1 MARNR
6 EAFRDAMRMA
16 TDAAWDKDWPRAVE
30 AYQQALTEFPDD
42 SNALV
47 GLGIAYS
54 RLGQPEEAL
63 DAYQRAKEFVPEDP
77 VLLERIGRAWEQL
90 GKGEAAA
97 DAYLASAESHLKQQA
112 DHLALERWQDAAR
125 ACSHCVKPHVNLL
138 RHYQQQRQ
146 VEEAVG
152 ECLSLA
158 RIYREQGQMEYAI
171 QICQHALK
179 LDARNTQVLTLLDN
193 LRYGGDSQ
201 AATDPGAEVVEKEA
215 EQVDIEGLTD
225 IDWEGA
231 AASSEAEVTKA
242 KERGSPVEKAR
253 DIAIEDI
260 AESVFEDEE
269 EEATTAMPQLSKME
283 IDMLIGRALDA
294 QTRGKVEDA
303 IEAYEAVEKAGVDR
317 PAVHFSLG
325 LLYQEQLRFKE
336 AISQFERAITH
347 PDYRLGS
354 HFALGECHRALGRI
368 DEALEHFVE
377 ALKIVDLSTVRR
389 GQADDLIQLYEH
401 LADGYITKGDQE
413 RAIEFMNAL
422 VVFLSAQGW
431 EDKVKSARQR
441 LDELAQDGPSL
452 SLAEMLTVPGSERIL
467 ESIALSQEYVK
478 RGLFYAAVEECY
490 YALGQAPSYLPIHWQ
505 LGQVFLAMGKTD
517 TAMSKFNAIGNTYRM
532 RGNIR
537 QAVAVYERVLKV
549 VPMDTAVRAKLI
561 DLLVSHGEIDRALDH
576 YLMMADSYYH
586 LAQMGQAREIYQ
598 EALRLAPRGD
608 PERRWEVRIL
618 HKLGDLDMQR
628 VDWKHALG
636 VYERIREL
644 APDDER
650 AHLTLMDLYYR
661 FNRPKAAIKE
671 LDSLLKIYREDDR
684 SDRVFAVLDDAVE
697 RWPDNIPIRA
707 RLAQAHLN
715 AGHSEQALEHLD
727 RLGDLQLDAGRP
739 KEARTTIQAIIALN
753 PPNIEN
759 YRQLLEQLE

>member
-90 GKGEAAA
+90 GKGESAA
-97 DAYLASAESHLKQQA
+97 DAYLASAESYLKQQA
-112 DHLALERWQDAAR
+112 DHLALERWHDAAR

-152 ECLSLA
+152 ECLALA
-158 RIYREQGQMEYAI
+158 HIYQEQGQIDYAI

-193 LRYGGDSQ
+193 LRYGGTSQ
-201 AATDPGAEVVEKEA
+201 TAAESDAEMTEEEA
-215 EQVDIEGLTD
+215 GQVGIEGLTD
-225 IDWEGA
+225 IDWEGPA
-231 AASSEAEVTKA
+231 TPSEAETTKA

-269 EEATTAMPQLSKME
+269 EEASTAMPQLSKME
-283 IDMLIGRALDA
+283 TDMLIGRALDA

-336 AISQFERAITH
+336 AISQFERAITQ

-422 VVFLSAQGW
+422 VVFLSEQGW

-549 VPMDTAVRAKLI
+549 VPMDIAVRAKLI

-618 HKLGDLDMQR
+618 HKIGDLDMQR

-650 AHLTLMDLYYR
+650 AHLSLMDLYYR
-661 FNRPKAAIKE
+661 FNRPKVAIKE

-727 RLGDLQLDAGRP
+727 RLGDLQLNAGRP
-739 KEARTTIQAIIALN
+739 KEARSTIQAIIALN
-753 PPNIEN
+753 PPNIES

>member
-1 MARNR
+1 VARNR

-90 GKGEAAA
+90 GKGESAA
-97 DAYLASAESHLKQQA
+97 DAYLASAESYLKQQA

-152 ECLSLA
+152 ECLALA
-158 RIYREQGQMEYAI
+158 HIYQEQGQIDYAI

-193 LRYGGDSQ
+193 LRYGGTSQ
-201 AATDPGAEVVEKEA
+201 TAAESDAEMTEEEA
-215 EQVDIEGLTD
+215 GQVGIEGLTD
-225 IDWEGA
+225 IDWEGSA
-231 AASSEAEVTKA
+231 TPSEAETTKA

-269 EEATTAMPQLSKME
+269 EEASTAMPQLSKME
-283 IDMLIGRALDA
+283 TDMLIGRALDA

-336 AISQFERAITH
+336 AISQFERAITQ

-422 VVFLSAQGW
+422 VVFLSEQGW

-549 VPMDTAVRAKLI
+549 VPMDIAVRAKLI

-618 HKLGDLDMQR
+618 HKIGDLDMQR

-650 AHLTLMDLYYR
+650 AHLSLMDLYYR
-661 FNRPKAAIKE
+661 FNRPKVAIKE

-727 RLGDLQLDAGRP
+727 RLGDLQLNAGRP
-739 KEARTTIQAIIALN
+739 KEARSTIQAIIALN
-753 PPNIEN
+753 PPNIES